1 MELLYH
7 RCAALDVHKASVV
20 ACRVRTLPNGQ
31 KEQEVRSF
39 GTTTP
44 ELRRL
49 LAWLQEGGVTHVAM
63 ESTGEYWKPVYYLL
77 EGHVELLLVNA
88 RHVQQVPGRKTDV
101 KDAEWLADLLRH
113 GLLKASF
120 VPGREQRDLRDLTRQ
135 RANLVAERTR
145 VVNRIQK
152 VLESANIK
160 LSSVAT
166 DLQGVSAQAMLAALV
181 QGEASPAAMAE
192 LARGRMQE
200 KREELGAALTG
211 NVREHQ
217 RFLLTAH
224 LEQLA
229 FLNRQI
235 DQYSAR
241 IAAQIDRMSAPPAGT
256 EAAGCPAADPS
267 PPGVGPEPGTS
278 PGPPEATEPPAADP
292 NPAADGPP
300 AAADARPVPPG
311 NSPAPRLPW
320 TPLPPPTYRAA
331 IRLVDPIPGINV
343 VGAENMLAELGTD
356 MRQYPSAAHAA
367 SWTGIAPGNHQSGG
381 KRQAVKTPP
390 GNKALR
396 RALVIA
402 AHGAVRTKD
411 SYFGALYRRVKGRRG
426 HKRAIVAV
434 AHALL
439 GVIYYVLLRQQ
450 PYEELGAHYLDERQ
464 PEKSAQ
470 RLVRRLQELGY
481 QVTLEAREPAA
492 A

>member
-31 KEQEVRSF
+31 KEQAIRSF

-44 ELRRL
+44 ELLRL
-49 LAWLQEGGVTHVAM
+49 LDWLLEWGVTHVAM

-77 EGHVELLLVNA
+77 EGHDELLLVNA

-120 VPGREQRDLRDLTRQ
+120 VPQREQRDLRDVTRQ

-166 DLQGVSAQAMLAALV
+166 DLQGVSAQAMLSALI
-181 QGEASPAAMAE
+181 QQEATPEEMAE
-192 LARGRMQE
+192 LARGRMRE
-200 KREELGAALTG
+200 KREELEAALTG
-211 NVREHQ
+211 KVREHHA
-217 RFLLTAH
+217 FLLTSH
-224 LEQLA
+224 VEQLA

-235 DQYSAR
+235 DRFSAR
-241 IAAQIDRMSAPPAGT
+241 IAAQIDRLSAPAPTRGKDPAAAPAG
-256 EAAGCPAADPS
+256 EDDPAAAPAAGGAGGPAADPDAAVGLPPCGDPPAGA
-267 PPGVGPEPGTS
+267 PPGGP
-278 PGPPEATEPPAADP
+278 
-292 NPAADGPP
+292 
-300 AAADARPVPPG
+300 
-311 NSPAPRLPW
+311 PAPRLPW

-331 IRLVDPIPGINV
+331 VGLLDPIPGVNV
-343 VGAENMLAELGTD
+343 VGAENMLAELGND
-356 MRQYPSAAHAA
+356 MGQYPSAAHAS
-367 SWTGIAPGNHQSGG
+367 SWTGIAPGHHQSGG
-381 KRQAVKTPP
+381 KRRSVKTPP

-396 RALVIA
+396 RALVVA
-402 AHGAVRTKD
+402 AHGAVKTKD
-411 SYFGALYRRVKGRRG
+411 SYFGALYRRVKPRRG

-439 GVIYYVLLRQQ
+439 VVIYHVLLRQQ
-450 PYEELGAHYLDERQ
+450 PYEELGARYLDERH

-470 RLVRRLQELGY
+470 RLVRRLRELGY
-481 QVTLEAREPAA
+481 
-492 A
+492 

>member
-31 KEQEVRSF
+31 KEQEIRSF

-44 ELRRL
+44 ELLRL
-49 LAWLQEGGVTHVAM
+49 LDWLLEWGCTHVAM

-120 VPGREQRDLRDLTRQ
+120 VPQREQRDLRDLTRQ

-181 QGEASPAAMAE
+181 KGEASPEEMAE
-192 LARGRMQE
+192 LARGRLQE
-200 KREELGAALTG
+200 KREELEAALTG
-211 NVREHQ
+211 RLREHH
-217 RFLLTAH
+217 RFLLTTH

-235 DQYSAR
+235 AQFSAR
-241 IAAQIDRMSAPPAGT
+241 ITAQIDRLSAPSPPPAGT
-256 EAAGCPAADPS
+256 GSGEPPGPVSPPPPATGPRPAADPS
-267 PPGVGPEPGTS
+267 PAG
-278 PGPPEATEPPAADP
+278 AA
-292 NPAADGPP
+292 
-300 AAADARPVPPG
+300 
-311 NSPAPRLPW
+311 SPAPPGSAPAARLPW

-331 IRLVDPIPGINV
+331 IGLMDPIPGINV
-343 VGAENMLAELGTD
+343 EGAENVLAELGTE

-381 KRQAVKTPP
+381 KRRAVKTPP

-402 AHGAVRTKD
+402 AHGAIKTKD

-439 GVIYYVLLRQQ
+439 GVIYYVLLRQR

-464 PEKSAQ
+464 PEKSAK
-470 RLVRRLQELGY
+470 RLVRRLRELGY
-481 QVTLEAREPAA
+481 EVTLAAREPVAA
-492 A
+492 